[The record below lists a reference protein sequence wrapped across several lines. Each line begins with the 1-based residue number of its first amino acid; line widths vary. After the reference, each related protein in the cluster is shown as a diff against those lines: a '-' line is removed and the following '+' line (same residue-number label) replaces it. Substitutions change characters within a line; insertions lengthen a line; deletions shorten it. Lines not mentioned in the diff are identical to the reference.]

1 MKRETNQR
9 SPLVFNSKGNYDA
22 FWWVY
27 SIMSV

>member
-1 MKRETNQR
+1 METNQR
-9 SPLVFNSKGNYDA
+9 SPSVFNSNGNYDA